1 MIRVRPGSPT
11 IHLLKGLPVIDRT
24 RVLHEI
30 ESTALIGILRA
41 DDPSRLS
48 DVLDTLFEAGMRCME
63 ITLTTP
69 DALDVIRLNV
79 KRFGDR
85 AVIGA
90 GSVLDSETARAALL
104 AGAQFIVSPIVDE
117 PTIQLAR
124 RYGAPILAGAFTPTE
139 ILRAWQAGA
148 DLVKVFPATQLG
160 PQYFKE
166 VLAPLPQVKL
176 VPTGGV
182 RADNVA
188 DYLRAGAVA
197 VAAGGALVS
206 QQALQTGDLAAIRRS
221 ATEFINAVKSA
232 RSSP

>member
-1 MIRVRPGSPT
+1 
-11 IHLLKGLPVIDRT
+11 VIDRVS
-24 RVLHEI
+24 VLQQI
-30 ESTALIGILRA
+30 ESTALVGIIRA
-41 DDPSRLS
+41 SASAGLS
-48 DVLDTLFEAGMRCME
+48 DVLDTLFDAGLTCME
-63 ITLTTP
+63 ITMTTP
-69 DALDVIRLNV
+69 DALDVIHQATRRL
-79 KRFGDR
+79 GDR
-85 AVIGA
+85 VHIGV

-104 AGAQFIVSPIVDE
+104 AGAQFIVSPTVDE
-117 PTIQLAR
+117 STIQLAR

-160 PQYFKE
+160 PNYFKE
-166 VLAPLPQVKL
+166 VLAPMPQLKL

-197 VAAGGALVS
+197 VAAGSALVS
-206 QQALQTGDLAAIRRS
+206 GEALLAGDLDRIGRS
-221 ATEFINAVKSA
+221 AAEFVHAVRAA